1 MREPEPFSL
10 LWQPSLLTEAGRYAL
25 ASAVVL
31 MLAAGAVA
39 WLGGQAPDGPAAS
52 GLDDA
57 VLLDLPPVPA
67 SSAPVSDAAEGPKE
81 QASEAVAPPAPP
93 KEAIPAPERQ
103 RNQEDS
109 NQLPADQGDVSQP
122 SPKPELTPPPV
133 AARPAQEEM
142 APASSLAP
150 LLDADPID
158 SEAAKRQAAQALTQ
172 WQKAMLN
179 RLEAA
184 KAGTRSG
191 GLAGTVEIA
200 FTIDRKGYLLSRRIV
215 RSSGSPRL
223 DQAALGLV
231 SRAAPF
237 PVPPNGMTDAALSFT
252 VPIVFV
258 RK

>member
-1 MREPEPFSL
+1 M
-10 LWQPSLLTEAGRYAL
+10 

-31 MLAAGAVA
+31 MLAAGFVA
-39 WLGGQAPDGPAAS
+39 WLDGRAPDGPAAL

-57 VLLDLPPVPA
+57 VLLDLPPAPA
-67 SSAPVSDAAEGPKE
+67 SSAPVSDAVDGPKQ
-81 QASEAVAPPAPP
+81 QASEAVASPAPP
-93 KEAIPAPERQ
+93 KEADPAPEPQ
-103 RNQEDS
+103 RNQEDL
-109 NQLPADQGDVSQP
+109 NPDPVDRGEIAQP
-122 SPKPELTPPPV
+122 SPKPELTTPPV
-133 AARPAQEEM
+133 AATPAQEEM

-150 LLDADPID
+150 VMAADLID
-158 SEAAKRQAAQALTQ
+158 SEAAKLQAAQALTQ

-200 FTIDRKGYLLSRRIV
+200 FTIDRKGNLLSRRIA
-215 RSSGSPRL
+215 RSSGSSRL
-223 DQAALGLV
+223 DQAALGLLN
-231 SRAAPF
+231 RAAPF
-237 PVPPNGMTDAALSFT
+237 PVPPDGMTDAALSFT